1 MLDDCNFD
9 GSIADL
15 LFNMC
20 YTGLTLGGIMRF
32 LKSGL
37 LLATLAVSTNA
48 LAQSIAEMGEQ
59 AKEMV
64 AEIKSINQKSIL
76 W

>member
-1 MLDDCNFD
+1 MH
-9 GSIADL
+9 
-15 LFNMC
+15 
-20 YTGLTLGGIMRF
+20 F

-37 LLATLAVSTNA
+37 ILATLAVSTNA

-64 AEIKSINQKSIL
+64 AEIKSINQEINTLATGSPAVQRFSS
-76 W
+76 